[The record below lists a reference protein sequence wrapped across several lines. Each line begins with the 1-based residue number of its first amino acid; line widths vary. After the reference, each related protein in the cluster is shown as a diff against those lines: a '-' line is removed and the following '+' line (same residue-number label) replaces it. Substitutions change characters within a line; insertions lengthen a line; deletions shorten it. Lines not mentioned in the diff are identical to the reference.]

1 MKHFWDERYRLHEY
15 AYGTEPNLY
24 FRDKLSALKPGTLL
38 LPGEGEGR
46 NAVWAAKLGWQVTAI
61 DFSSMGRR
69 KAMQLAR
76 KQGVPIGYR
85 VESFH
90 DAALEPESFDAAA
103 VIFFH
108 VPALFMERAFAKIT
122 QSLKPGGTLIAE
134 LYAAA
139 QLGRASG
146 GPQSPELLYTI
157 EQMEGWL
164 NGFVFEELVQ
174 TETVL
179 NEGRFHQGE
188 AVVIRVLAHKPA
200 H

>member
-24 FRDKLSALKPGTLL
+24 FKKKLSVLEPGTLL

-46 NAVWAAKLGWQVTAI
+46 NAVWAAKLGWHITAI

-76 KQGVPIGYR
+76 KQGVQIGYR

-90 DAALEPESFDAAA
+90 SAELEPESFDAAA

-108 VPALFMERAFAKIT
+108 VPALFMERAFSKIT
-122 QSLKPGGTLIAE
+122 QSLKPGGVLIAE

-139 QLGRASG
+139 QLGRSSG
-146 GPQSPELLYTI
+146 GPQSPELLYTPKQL
-157 EQMEGWL
+157 ENWL
-164 NGFVFEELVQ
+164 SGYSFSELEPVE
-174 TETVL
+174 TEL
-179 NEGRFHQGE
+179 SEGRFHQGK
-188 AVVIRVLAHKPA
+188 ASVLRVLAHKM
-200 H
+200 